1 MLKVPKSVTREKGD
15 GPQRSLLRT
24 SQSSH
29 QVTAQ
34 FQSRRSLFTQTAAQT
49 FECARAEGFLRSPQT
64 EGRAEVRGNRMDST
78 WMSTYPLGKT
88 RCSPTEVLSF
98 PSRYPG
104 WATPSFYRSELESA
118 VIKPMHGTCDGG
130 LLRPSRRTVH
140 VICPPNPLKSVN
152 HFGPFPTVSFSL
164 LLTPSGWN
172 TSYSRSDPSV
182 LGGRLRVD

>member
-1 MLKVPKSVTREKGD
+1 MPKVPKSVTREKSD
-15 GPQRSLLRT
+15 GSQRSLLRT

-49 FECARAEGFLRSPQT
+49 SECARAEGLLRSPQT

-78 WMSTYPLGKT
+78 WMTTYP
-88 RCSPTEVLSF
+88 RQDQVLAYRSSLLPF
-98 PSRYPG
+98 
-104 WATPSFYRSELESA
+104 TIFYRSELESA

-130 LLRPSRRTVH
+130 LLRPSRRTVY
-140 VICPPNPLKSVN
+140 VICLPNPLESVN
-152 HFGPFPTVSFSL
+152 HFGPFPTVSFSI